1 MTFDPL
7 YVLFL
12 FVSTPTSILDP
23 DELMLARLAAMDMA
37 AAQEAHARFMDA
49 KDQAESDRAGRTYQ
63 KMARSLRQTL
73 MLKARLAREARRDGR
88 EEAQARARDDRERV
102 AFRKNRLKT
111 AVEALAWRETQDLS
125 DDEHWDFQE
134 RLDSVVDEES
144 FAEAFLT
151 DDLGDQVARV
161 AGRMGFRITPEGE
174 VVRAGEVPQPRGPQ
188 PCDPQPAFHD
198 TA

>member
-1 MTFDPL
+1 M
-7 YVLFL
+7 Y
-12 FVSTPTSILDP
+12 TPASGIDP

-73 MLKARLAREARRDGR
+73 MLKARLSREARRADR
-88 EEAQARARDDRERV
+88 EAAQAQAREDRERV
-102 AFRKNRLKT
+102 TARKDRLKT
-111 AVEALAWRETQDLS
+111 AVEALARRETETLS

-134 RLDSVVDEES
+134 RLDALIDEEA

-151 DDLGDQVARV
+151 EDFGDQVARMIGR
-161 AGRMGFRITPEGE
+161 AGLRVTPEGE
-174 VVRAGEVPQPRGPQ
+174 VVGAREGAQPEPG
-188 PCDPQPAFHD
+188 PAFHNS
-198 TA
+198 A